1 MTEQIKETTSE
12 NSANKSGHSHH
23 SHSHHKHSHHKY
35 SYHKYSHSSTKDFL
49 SGFSLLELIRNHS
62 TTRTAKQ
69 IPHHRVVSQRI
80 LFCIILLCF
89 VIGAVTGI
97 LSPGQEDEN
106 VNTRASTT
114 RSEAD
119 QLRTQITILQ
129 LEKTELEKEL
139 QLYKNKYG
147 ELTKEDEN
155 AVEETEKETETTG
168 KTTNKKSSK

>member
-1 MTEQIKETTSE
+1 MTEQIKETSTSTE
-12 NSANKSGHSHH
+12 KKVDTSG
-23 SHSHHKHSHHKY
+23 HSHHKHSHRKHSHHKR
-35 SYHKYSHSSTKDFL
+35 SHSSVREFL
-49 SGFSLLELIRNHS
+49 SDFSLFGLIKNHS
-62 TTRTAKQ
+62 NTRPTKQ

-106 VNTRASTT
+106 INTRASTT

-147 ELTKEDEN
+147 ELTEDKESDAKEDG
-155 AVEETEKETETTG
+155 TK
-168 KTTNKKSSK
+168 KKSTK

>member
-1 MTEQIKETTSE
+1 MAEQIKETTSSSE
-12 NSANKSGHSHH
+12 KNSNSSGHSHH
-23 SHSHHKHSHHKY
+23 SHSHHKHSKHKHSHHG
-35 SYHKYSHSSTKDFL
+35 HSSSSSKGSLLD
-49 SGFSLLELIRNHS
+49 FSLLGLIQKHS
-62 TTRTAKQ
+62 TTRVAKQ

-139 QLYKNKYG
+139 QLYKNMYG
-147 ELTKEDEN
+147 ELPEEEDE
-155 AVEETEKETETTG
+155 ETT
-168 KTTNKKSSK
+168 KKK